1 MKNRIVPTILIA
13 LIALAPFGSGLM
25 AISHLS
31 NPRSVGM
38 GGAYIG
44 MARGF
49 ESPLW
54 NPANLILSKK
64 NRYSVNLFH
73 LGVGVQNNSLSK
85 SQYDLYNGAQLAPS
99 DIDDI
104 LNSIPTDGMMLG
116 INTESQVLRFAAG
129 HMAFSIEGLFCTELQ
144 LDKNFVESLVR
155 GNEMDK
161 MYTFDNSDGQGFL
174 VLSYNLSGAI
184 PLHILPVK
192 QFAVGATIKYLQ
204 GFGFMNVKDV
214 KGYMTTT
221 IDGMEANGLI
231 TSEYAGSGKGIG
243 FDIGVAS
250 EINNQ
255 WTASLA
261 FKNIISNIQWHQDA
275 TENFY
280 SFNMDPVTLD
290 IVEDTDSDSL
300 FKTVE
305 AESLKSFTSS
315 TLPAEMRLGIVYHY
329 KNIAVAADYI
339 QGLNHRPGT
348 SLVPQMAVGL
358 QYLLA
363 SWLPLRTG
371 FAVGGKERIISA
383 CGFGLKL
390 GAFALD
396 FGVSNNGGF
405 LLSNQRGLN
414 LAAGIGFWF

>member
-1 MKNRIVPTILIA
+1 MKNRIAFIIIVVVFTLVPC
-13 LIALAPFGSGLM
+13 GSGLM

-38 GGAYIG
+38 AGAYIG

-54 NPANLILSKK
+54 NPANLVLTKK
-64 NRYSVNLFH
+64 NRYSVNVFH
-73 LGVGVQNNSLSK
+73 MGVGVLNNSFSK
-85 SQYDLYNGAQLAPS
+85 SQYDLYNGAQLTPG

-104 LNSIPTDGMMLG
+104 LHSIPADGLRLG
-116 INTESQVLRFAAG
+116 INTESQVLSFASG
-129 HMAFSIEGLFCTELQ
+129 HMAFSIEGLFCTDLQ
-144 LDKNFVESLVR
+144 LDKNFVEILFR

-161 MYTFDNSDGQGFL
+161 MYTFGNSDGQGFA
-174 VLSYNLSGAI
+174 VLSYNLSGAL
-184 PLHILPVK
+184 PLHISRVK
-192 QFAVGATIKYLQ
+192 KFAVGATIKYLQ
-204 GFGFMNVKDV
+204 GFGFMNVKDA

-231 TSEYAGSGKGIG
+231 TTEYAGSGKGIG

-250 EINNQ
+250 EINHT

-280 SFNMDPVTLD
+280 SFNMDPVTLE
-290 IVEDTDSDSL
+290 IVEDTDTDSI

-305 AESLKSFTSS
+305 AESLKSTTSS
-315 TLPAEMRLGIVYHY
+315 TLPAEMRLGVVYHY
-329 KNIAVAADYI
+329 KNLAVAADYI
-339 QGLNHRPGT
+339 QGLNNRPGT
-348 SLVPQMAVGL
+348 SLVPQMALGL
-358 QYLLA
+358 LYTPL

-371 FAVGGKERIISA
+371 FAVGGKEGFISA

-405 LLSNQRGLN
+405 FLSNQHGLN
-414 LAAGIGFWF
+414 LALGIGFWF